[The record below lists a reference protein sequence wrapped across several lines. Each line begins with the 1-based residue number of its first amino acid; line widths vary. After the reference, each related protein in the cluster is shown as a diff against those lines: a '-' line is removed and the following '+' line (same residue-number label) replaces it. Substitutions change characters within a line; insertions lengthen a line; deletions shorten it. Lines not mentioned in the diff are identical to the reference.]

1 MQTDRQTNRRK
12 YTDVKFA
19 PQKTFWLRGGGGRGS
34 LLGVKVRNSRRE
46 ILVLLSLVR
55 RHLGNKGLWETDGG
69 VRVRRGG
76 AGGGRRG
83 GLLLWSSLSSYM
95 SVHSSYLC
103 YNVFLLN
110 KPW

>member
-34 LLGVKVRNSRRE
+34 LLGGKVRNSRRE

-55 RHLGNKGLWETDGG
+55 RHLGNKRLWETDGG
-69 VRVRRGG
+69 VSVRRGG
-76 AGGGRRG
+76 GGGG
-83 GLLLWSSLSSYM
+83 GEGGCCCGPRCRPTCLYILPICVTMFS
-95 SVHSSYLC
+95 C
-103 YNVFLLN
+103 
-110 KPW
+110 